1 MMLLK
6 AFATPLAKMTGACIG
21 LSPALLEVFRSRTF
35 RGKHLIAGALPE
47 TLPVASGI
55 YRCNGLMYDLDL
67 TDQIQRAVYLGVY
80 EQQEREFLRSYVQPG
95 WTCVDIGANIGFY
108 TLLLATLA
116 GPSGHVYA
124 IEASP
129 KNFARLSRNVALNA
143 LTQCA
148 LSSVAITA
156 KNGAVSFLTSPE
168 TNSGWGRIAGTDTG
182 REIISLDGLTF
193 DHFVRTQG
201 IHSVDFLKVD
211 IEGHELSLLE
221 GGQKTLES
229 GVVKRA
235 LVEFCGYH
243 MEKRNTTLADFIAA
257 FERLGFRPC
266 RFSMDKVE
274 SARRGTYAPQ
284 GEILNLLLEH
294 AALSART

>member
-1 MMLLK
+1 MMSLK
-6 AFATPLAKMTGACIG
+6 GFATAFAKMTGACIG
-21 LSPALLEVFRSRTF
+21 LSPALIEFFRNRNF
-35 RGKHLIAGALPE
+35 RGKHLIAGSLPE

-55 YRCNGLMYDLDL
+55 HRCNGLMYDVDL
-67 TDQIQRAVYLGVY
+67 ADQIQRDIYLGVY
-80 EQQEREFLRSYVQPG
+80 EQHEREFLRSYVQPG

-116 GPSGHVYA
+116 GPSGRVYA

-129 KNFARLSRNVALNA
+129 KNFAQLSRNVALNG
-143 LTQCA
+143 LTQCV
-148 LSSVAITA
+148 LTSVAITA

-168 TNSGWGRIAGTDTG
+168 TNSGWGRIAGGDTG
-182 REIISLDGLTF
+182 REIISLDGMTF
-193 DHFVRTQG
+193 DHFISTQG

-221 GGQKTLES
+221 GGQNTLGS

-243 MEKRNTTLADFIAA
+243 MEKRNTTLADFTAA

-284 GEILNLLLEH
+284 GEILNLLFEH
-294 AALSART
+294 AALSAKT